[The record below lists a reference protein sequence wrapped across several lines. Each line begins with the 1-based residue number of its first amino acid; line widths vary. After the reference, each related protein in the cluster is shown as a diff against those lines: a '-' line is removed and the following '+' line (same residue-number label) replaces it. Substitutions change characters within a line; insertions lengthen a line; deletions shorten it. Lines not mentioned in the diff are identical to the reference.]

1 MLGNLVEECD
11 GAVGAKAVDTKAVGA
26 GDGAGWGIV
35 RVERGSSVLFVE
47 EERMNEYEVG

>member
-1 MLGNLVEECD
+1 MVEECE
-11 GAVGAKAVDTKAVGA
+11 GEGQKPISA

-35 RVERGSSVLFVE
+35 REGRVSAVLFVE